1 MVPSLYKKVGVLP
14 IRIVWS
20 NVSSIGPSSERTIS
34 ALVISLVNAI
44 YLRSDFLEIIPVG
57 VFFFWCRGRVKH
69 VDIVTMLKRIEPPLG
84 FGEFCPQR
92 DACRVSVIERY

>member
-57 VFFFWCRGRVKH
+57 VFFFGVGD
-69 VDIVTMLKRIEPPLG
+69 VLNMLIL
-84 FGEFCPQR
+84 
-92 DACRVSVIERY
+92 